1 MVCTISCTFVLFSF
15 SLNLDVADIADNELL
30 QVLSHNHNKYSN
42 DNSESSEE
50 NDYDRR
56 STTFLRFGR
65 QVSPS
70 GSFLRFGRQMSPS
83 GSFLRFGRRVNNQGS
98 FLRFGRQLDLIS
110 QDDFDRMG
118 RKGRFLR
125 FG

>member
-1 MVCTISCTFVLFSF
+1 MVTKVAS
-15 SLNLDVADIADNELL
+15 DVADVADNDLL

-42 DNSESSEE
+42 DNSESAEE

-65 QVSPS
+65 QMSPS

-83 GSFLRFGRRVNNQGS
+83 GSFLRFGRRVNNHGS

-118 RKGRFLR
+118 HKGRFLR